1 MRCFKWYNFFALH
14 VNQHL
19 EYFSISEL
27 QIRQKIRGSFYAKPR
42 IFHFHN
48 GKNGWLN
55 SINKSSEKN
64 YQTVPVYCKL
74 AWKATSIGNFPHNHD
89 ENKINRT
96 RWKISRYTVKIEI
109 SQQKML
115 KILSIFHS
123 PITLFSECFMLNY
136 QKGGVQ
142 YGLAHVVTDLEKQ
155 RNISIKHQKGQLLLS
170 NLTT

>member
-1 MRCFKWYNFFALH
+1 MVSLPTSALLLKLNDIRRLIGPESITIGLLHHVRCFKWCNFFVLQI
-14 VNQHL
+14 NQHS
-19 EYFSISEL
+19 EHFSISEL

-64 YQTVPVYCKL
+64 CLTVPVYCKL

-109 SQQKML
+109 INRK
-115 KILSIFHS
+115 
-123 PITLFSECFMLNY
+123 C
-136 QKGGVQ
+136 
-142 YGLAHVVTDLEKQ
+142 
-155 RNISIKHQKGQLLLS
+155 
-170 NLTT
+170 